1 MPNLEELNQLALMGV
16 PDGIIDKKQYV
27 CAPYK
32 ILWILKETNGQ
43 DFELAWALGYQAKQ
57 KNWGGF
63 HKTYRRVV
71 QISSAILE
79 KNWDSMSDAKQK
91 FPVIIPQIAVININ
105 KTGGTSKSKH
115 TEILAYYN
123 QNKQLLM
130 RQIKAINPD
139 IIINA
144 NQVNEMF
151 DKGELFGEVTDRK
164 YKKACEDIPSCYKKG
179 TFMIGRLPS
188 TGQLILN
195 VYHPQTTKLNDV
207 EYFSLVKQCFKEY
220 RLA

>member
-115 TEILAYYN
+115 KEILAYYN

-164 YKKACEDIPSCYKKG
+164 YKKACEDIPSSNKKG

-195 VYHPQTTKLNDV
+195 VYHHSYILLVP
-207 EYFSLVKQCFKEY
+207 SLHF
-220 RLA
+220 LL